1 VASPPKT
8 GHVEDSSSPV
18 TVNGDG
24 LSRDMSND
32 VLPHRFFGCPVP
44 NETEPEECTEPETS
58 SEHRFDRKPI
68 KLERRGVTSHD
79 GTPRYVKPRQGFLFA
94 KELVFKE
101 SIVAKL
107 DESNRQELA
116 DKIRGCHTEVSFRQ
130 CQGCRATS
138 RFWNRCDVKW
148 CPICAEKLA
157 RERRESVEW
166 WTHQIKQPK
175 HVVLTM
181 RNTDT
186 LTVETVQ
193 RFKNAFA
200 RLRRRKFAQNWNGGF
215 YSLEVTNESRGWHL
229 HLHTLIDARWID
241 GGELARQW
249 AECIGQDIAIVAVK
263 DCRGDSYLK
272 EVTKY
277 AVKGS
282 DFAAWSSPDI
292 IAFVE
297 AFENVRTF
305 GVFGSLYKVRTEWKE
320 FLDQLRSGRV
330 KCDCGCNHWR
340 IMSEAEFKWETEF
353 NDRIVEAPRPPP
365 ARTVPDNQ
373 LSLV

>member
-1 VASPPKT
+1 
-8 GHVEDSSSPV
+8 
-18 TVNGDG
+18 
-24 LSRDMSND
+24 
-32 VLPHRFFGCPVP
+32 
-44 NETEPEECTEPETS
+44 
-58 SEHRFDRKPI
+58 
-68 KLERRGVTSHD
+68 
-79 GTPRYVKPRQGFLFA
+79 
-94 KELVFKE
+94 
-101 SIVAKL
+101 
-107 DESNRQELA
+107 
-116 DKIRGCHTEVSFRQ
+116 
-130 CQGCRATS
+130 
-138 RFWNRCDVKW
+138 
-148 CPICAEKLA
+148 
-157 RERRESVEW
+157 
-166 WTHQIKQPK
+166 
-175 HVVLTM
+175 M